1 MVQSLIQRIRENK
14 LDALYLFINES
25 LRDRNQFDVFFHNLM
40 VVLPNNWSIN
50 RVEIGHE
57 FLSRTV
63 FADQQLAG
71 QADGD
76 NNNENIEAESLN
88 EVNNS
93 KQDQLFRWICS
104 LESLRSL
111 IISDGYIPRK
121 DHGFLNTKA
130 VLRNLP
136 RANNLQYLDIQRL
149 KLRITGDDLE
159 NNDAELLAESLDS
172 LRDSLE
178 DLRLPAISLWG
189 TTTSTTKE
197 MKSEDDNDQSNV
209 CHDSQCSLEKAPQN
223 YPLDPLMRVCGEMTN
238 LQLLAISCAN
248 FCESRSDNGEDQQ
261 HDGDGNREEIIR
273 DEESR
278 REGNSV
284 KRPKIKLLSSKSC
297 LISREV
303 LLQLCRSSSTLQELA
318 LRSMRI
324 DDHMCRTIA
333 KALNPPGYT
342 NTSRISLVPSS
353 SSLSLMCSDSEQ
365 DNDDEFASDVM
376 DMNDASD
383 QHSPSFWT
391 SLDLRQNP
399 SIGTAGYE
407 AILSSLER
415 NCDLWCSL
423 MVDNDS
429 FQSRFN
435 ALIELNQANRGALVR
450 SPTPEKLA
458 VFLERLKD
466 DPTALWYFLTIH
478 RDSILHPLVRFMK
491 WKNAIEE
498 KNRNNT
504 ERSRA
509 VVADS
514 VLSREQQQQLLQAHG
529 QNQESGRK
537 RTSEALV
544 LPSPSVCVPSYQN
557 DALASF
563 PDVGRLN
570 SNQVDQK
577 RGDEADDQSKQ
588 QNIKRPRKSEAAS
601 R

>member
-63 FADQQLAG
+63 IADQQQAG
-71 QADGD
+71 QADGN
-76 NNNENIEAESLN
+76 NNNEHDGAQSLN
-88 EVNNS
+88 DSDSS
-93 KQDQLFRWICS
+93 KQDQLFRWVCS

-130 VLRNLP
+130 LLRNLP

-149 KLRITGDDLE
+149 KLRIGGDSLE

-189 TTTSTTKE
+189 TTTSTTKVTKNE
-197 MKSEDDNDQSNV
+197 AGEEQSKNDCQN
-209 CHDSQCSLEKAPQN
+209 SQCGQEQGSQC
-223 YPLDPLMRVCGEMTN
+223 YPLDPLIRVCGEMTN

-248 FCESRSDNGEDQQ
+248 CSESPSSENGEDQQ
-261 HDGDGNREEIIR
+261 QQRDGENNRDNVMRDEAAERDGNSSQR
-273 DEESR
+273 S
-278 REGNSV
+278 N
-284 KRPKIKLLSSKSC
+284 IKLLSSKSC

-324 DDHMCRTIA
+324 DDDMCRTIA
-333 KALNPPGYT
+333 KALDPLRNVKA
-342 NTSRISLVPSS
+342 SRISLVPSS

-365 DNDDEFASDVM
+365 DNDYEF
-376 DMNDASD
+376 DMNESSN

-458 VFLERLKD
+458 FFLDRLKD

-478 RDSILHPLVRFMK
+478 RDSILHPMIRFLK

-498 KNRNNT
+498 KNRRTT
-504 ERSRA
+504 EQLNRA
-509 VVADS
+509 TVVNCDHW
-514 VLSREQQQQLLQAHG
+514 REQQQELPQANEQKQESSQKRKAEIVAVPSLLQPTYHNGAI
-529 QNQESGRK
+529 
-537 RTSEALV
+537 AV
-544 LPSPSVCVPSYQN
+544 SVPN
-557 DALASF
+557 A
-563 PDVGRLN
+563 G
-570 SNQVDQK
+570 NQVDQNRRDEVDCQNFK
-577 RGDEADDQSKQ
+577 RSRPSAEESKL
-588 QNIKRPRKSEAAS
+588 A
-601 R
+601 